1 MHLRFRKRP
10 PTAYY
15 PPLPRLAA
23 GLLLPLLLLLCSRQA
38 LGQRPAGWQPPEPP
52 VDSPLAIGHAGSGF
66 LTLLRPF
73 NPLPPSS
80 RRSIRRALA
89 RGADGVEVDVRLSQD
104 SVAVLYHDPQ
114 LESMTTGA
122 GCVSQ
127 TPVRAL
133 TRLDYR
139 VRWPYRWFQP
149 QERVRR
155 LDSLL
160 VYLGRRP
167 TFPYLHLD
175 LHEDDP
181 CATNNPA
188 RDAALARQLRQL
200 LSRYRVPP
208 GRVTIISSRP
218 AMLRHLGQLLP
229 AVGLGLEVDDAY
241 YPSAITELDR
251 LPGVGAVVL
260 HKDAFTPERL
270 AQLHALG
277 RQVVVFG
284 GRSAGAVGRV
294 VATGPDAY
302 EVDNLRQLQRTLRR
316 QRQQAQ

>member
-1 MHLRFRKRP
+1 MW
-10 PTAYY
+10 
-15 PPLPRLAA
+15 AA
-23 GLLLPLLLLLCSRQA
+23 GPLLLLLIVLVITPARSARAQT
-38 LGQRPAGWQPPEPP
+38 PAGWQAPEPP
-52 VDSPLAIGHAGSGF
+52 VAGPLAIGHAGSGF
-66 LTLLRPF
+66 LTLLLPF

-80 RRSIRRALA
+80 RRSIRQALA

-114 LESMTTGA
+114 LESMTTGT

-127 TPVRAL
+127 TPVQAL

-149 QERVRR
+149 HEQVRR

-160 VYLGRRP
+160 AYLRRQP
-167 TFPYLHLD
+167 RYPYLHLD

-181 CATNNPA
+181 CATNDPA
-188 RDAALARQLRQL
+188 RDRALARQLQKLVRFYQ
-200 LSRYRVPP
+200 VPA
-208 GRVTIISSRP
+208 GRITIISSRP
-218 AMLRHLGQLLP
+218 AMLRYLGQLLP
-229 AVGLGLEVDDAY
+229 AVGLGLEVTEAAY
-241 YPSAITELDR
+241 AAAIAGLDS

-260 HKDAFTPERL
+260 PKNALTPERL

-284 GRSAGAVGRV
+284 GRSARAVGRV
-294 VATGPDAY
+294 VATRPDAY

-316 QRQQAQ
+316 RASAGQK

>member
-1 MHLRFRKRP
+1 MTPACGARAQ
-10 PTAYY
+10 T
-15 PPLPRLAA
+15 
-23 GLLLPLLLLLCSRQA
+23 
-38 LGQRPAGWQPPEPP
+38 PAGWQAPEPP
-52 VDSPLAIGHAGSGF
+52 VSGPLVIGHAGSGF

-80 RRSIRRALA
+80 RRSIRQALA

-104 SVAVLYHDPQ
+104 SVAVLYHDPR

-127 TPVRAL
+127 TPVQAL

-149 QERVRR
+149 HEQVRR

-160 VYLGRRP
+160 AYLQQRP
-167 TFPYLHLD
+167 RYPYLHLD

-181 CATNNPA
+181 CATSDPA
-188 RDAALARQLRQL
+188 RDRALARQLQL
-200 LSRYRVPP
+200 LLRSYRVPA

-218 AMLRHLGQLLP
+218 AMLRYLGQLLP
-229 AVGLGLEVDDAY
+229 AVGLGLEVEEANY
-241 YPSAITELDR
+241 AAATAGLDS
-251 LPGVGAVVL
+251 LQGVGAVVL
-260 HKDAFTPERL
+260 HKNAFTPERL

-284 GRSAGAVGRV
+284 GRSARAVGRV
-294 VATGPDAY
+294 VATEPDAY

-316 QRQQAQ
+316 RTSIGEE

>member
-1 MHLRFRKRP
+1 M
-10 PTAYY
+10 
-15 PPLPRLAA
+15 
-23 GLLLPLLLLLCSRQA
+23 LLLLLSNCPALSQVPTSRQV
-38 LGQRPAGWQPPEPP
+38 P
-52 VDSPLAIGHAGSGF
+52 VSVASGEGPLAIGHAGSGF
-66 LTLLRPF
+66 LTLFRPF

-80 RRSIRRALA
+80 RQSIWQALA

-104 SVAVLYHDPQ
+104 SVAILYHDSQ
-114 LESMTTGA
+114 LQSMTTGT

-127 TPVRAL
+127 TPARVL
-133 TRLDYR
+133 TQLHYR

-149 QERVRR
+149 HEQVGR

-160 VYLGRRP
+160 AYLGERP

-181 CATNNPA
+181 CATDNPA
-188 RDAALARQLRQL
+188 RDAALARQLHQL
-200 LSRYRVPP
+200 VQRYRVPP
-208 GRVTIISSRP
+208 ARVTIISRSP
-218 AMLRHLGQLLP
+218 AMLRQLARLLP
-229 AVGLGLEVDDAY
+229 TVGLGLEVGEAAY
-241 YPSAITELDR
+241 PAAIAGLDG

-260 HKDAFTPERL
+260 HKNSFTPERL

-284 GRSAGAVGRV
+284 GRSARAVGRV
-294 VATGPDAY
+294 VAIGPDAY

-316 QRQQAQ
+316 LYPAKRR